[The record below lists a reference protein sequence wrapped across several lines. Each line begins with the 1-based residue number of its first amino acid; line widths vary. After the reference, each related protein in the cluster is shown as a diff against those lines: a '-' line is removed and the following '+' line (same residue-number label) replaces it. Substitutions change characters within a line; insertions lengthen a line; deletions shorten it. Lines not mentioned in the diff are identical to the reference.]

1 MSETFQFSKYA
12 VTICTFLEVC
22 LKVCI
27 YPASHVTLKVWPI
40 TFHYS
45 VKWPKFHGL
54 VSQGFCWPIF
64 VRQLD
69 NCKLLILPRQFWQI
83 FDYLTICT
91 SPFSFSYLVRKI
103 IKVVLIGCALHVRAC
118 MDVFLC
124 LDMNWKRT
132 LMPND
137 IKSDLWL
144 FLMRKENDRFCFK
157 GTKDSRKLWCAHP
170 CS

>member
-1 MSETFQFSKYA
+1 MSETLQFSKYA

-83 FDYLTICT
+83 FDYLTIFLHQ
-91 SPFSFSYLVRKI
+91 PFSFSYLVRKI
-103 IKVVLIGCALHVRAC
+103 TKVVLIGCALHVRAC
-118 MDVFLC
+118 MDVFYV
-124 LDMNWKRT
+124 WT
-132 LMPND
+132 
-137 IKSDLWL
+137 WTE
-144 FLMRKENDRFCFK
+144 KE
-157 GTKDSRKLWCAHP
+157 L
-170 CS
+170 